1 MEEAKSEGIP
11 TYRQLIASL
20 GVISILLATA
30 TMYVAEISSMAYGI
44 AAGALYQ
51 SNYHNESVIPAFS
64 QIVGSIHAIY
74 AAIYEVYVLFFI
86 AMGLVVAS
94 VAEFLRSGIRAGIRR
109 YSLLHTSMTIIY
121 LLLFFVLFNN
131 LSLSGINSVN
141 SYIFKLIYV
150 GGFLMLGI
158 DLYIEYE
165 MHAPAQRARRFSR
178 EIAINPSTPY
188 SNLMKMRDELF
199 SGLSGDV
206 RIIDKHFNS
215 AAIANLYRLLQDN
228 RSIKSIG
235 ILGSNEMLDSQFDK
249 NFNDFSGELAGKGI
263 SVEFMLMSSENA
275 AAQHERIIFDDSK
288 AFKIPPLNI
297 INKKSEH
304 ITRLKRSEASRRY
317 EELSKGAISYKNYVL
332 KQARGNSNAN
342 ANTSKN

>member
-1 MEEAKSEGIP
+1 MDEAKSEGIP
-11 TYRQLIASL
+11 TYRQLIAAL

-30 TMYVAEISSMAYGI
+30 TVYVAEISSMAYGI
-44 AAGALYQ
+44 AAGAIYQ
-51 SNYHNESVIPAFS
+51 SNYHNESVMPAFS
-64 QIVGSIHAIY
+64 QIAGSIHALY

-94 VAEFLRSGIRAGIRR
+94 VAEFMRSGMHSGVRR

-131 LSLSGINSVN
+131 LTLSGVN
-141 SYIFKLIYV
+141 SINDYIFKLIYV

-158 DLYIEYE
+158 DLYMEYE
-165 MHAPAQRARRFSR
+165 IHAPAHRARRLSR

-188 SNLMKMRDELF
+188 SNLMKMREELF
-199 SGLSGDV
+199 LGLRGDV
-206 RIIDKHFNS
+206 KIIDKHFNS
-215 AAIANLYRLLQDN
+215 AAIANLYRLIQGN
-228 RSIKSIG
+228 RSIKSIS
-235 ILGSNEMLDSQFDK
+235 ILGSDEMLDGHFEK

-263 SVEFMLMSSENA
+263 SVDFMLMSSENA
-275 AAQHERIIFDDSK
+275 LAQHERIIFDDSK

-304 ITRLKRSEASRRY
+304 ITRLSRSDASRRY
-317 EELSKGAISYKNYVL
+317 EELAKGAISYKNYII
-332 KQARGNSNAN
+332 KRARGNAVD
-342 ANTSKN
+342 AKT